1 MEKNSRRIKAR
12 DSASK
17 QEVLNKQVGA
27 KIDAELWKQMR
38 VLAIE
43 QGTTATR
50 LLNDAMREYIER
62 HKGGG
67 VFFYTRRGENL

>member
-1 MEKNSRRIKAR
+1 MEKGSRRVKAR
-12 DSASK
+12 GSASK
-17 QEVLNKQVGA
+17 QDVLSKQVGA
-27 KIDAELWKQMR
+27 KIDAELWKQLR

-50 LLNDAMREYIER
+50 LLNDAMREYISR

-67 VFFYTRRGENL
+67 VFFSTRLEENL